1 MVTQNCFHCGLEIAK
16 EEDPSESELAKQII
30 FDEKKFCCNGCKTVY
45 EIFSLNDMTCY
56 YDFEK
61 SPGATPLDII
71 GKYDFLDNEKIVS
84 KLLEFKED
92 AIAIVSL
99 NIPHIHCSS
108 CIWILEN
115 LQRLQK
121 GISSSQVNFPEKKVR
136 ITYNPEEVS
145 LKSIVLLLS
154 SIGYEPYISLE
165 NYEIGKNNVDRSLT
179 YKLGLAFF
187 CFGNIMLL
195 SFPEYFEV
203 KEYWLDQYRG
213 FFRWLI
219 FAISLPSFLYSASG
233 YYISAY
239 KSIRAKMLNIDVP
252 IALGIIIFFIRSTF
266 DIVMDYGP
274 GFFDSLTGL
283 IFFMLLGKMFQIKTY
298 SFLSFERDF
307 KSYFP
312 IAITR
317 INPNSSE
324 ESVPIYDIQKGDRL
338 LIRNQ
343 ELIPVDGILISEK
356 AEIDYSFVTGEAIPI
371 TKNSGDKVFAGGKQ
385 IGKIIEMEV
394 LHSVS
399 QSYLTQ
405 LWSNDV
411 FQKEVEQ
418 KYKSITDTISRYF
431 TPILLLIAF
440 AGFGYWIFI
449 DTNVAFNVFTAVLI
463 VACPCAL
470 ALTAPFTMGNVLRIM
485 GKQKFYLKNA
495 LVIEQLAKVDTLV
508 FDKTG
513 TITTNKKS
521 NISYECSPNPSA
533 GRELEAEN
541 VTLIKNVLRA
551 SNHPLSRML
560 YDFLPEAKRFKL
572 DSFEE
577 IAGKG
582 IQAQIDGKK
591 IQIGSYEFIT
601 QNAHSQVSAH
611 SPLGMGGEGNTS
623 VHIKIDEIYF
633 GKFIFNNQ
641 YREGLA
647 TLFDNLSSTYEIK
660 VLSGDNEGERAT
672 LESILPKGTELIFNQ
687 KPEQKLEFIKNLQ
700 AQGKNVMM
708 VGDGLNDAGALAQ
721 SNVGISISEN
731 VNVFSPACDAIL
743 DASEF
748 SKLNYFLKLSK
759 RSITTI
765 KMSFALSLMYNIIG
779 LSFAITGN
787 LRPLVAAIIMPLSTV
802 TIISFVTIVSSYF
815 ANKK

>member
-1 MVTQNCFHCGLEIAK
+1 MSKYMDTSNCFHCGLDIIK
-16 EEDPSESELAKQII
+16 TEEII
-30 FDEKKFCCNGCKTVY
+30 FDEKEFCCNGCKTVY

-61 SPGATPLDII
+61 SPGATPLDIN
-71 GKYDFLDNEKIVS
+71 GKYDFLDNENIVS
-84 KLLEFKED
+84 KLLEFQENST
-92 AIAIVSL
+92 AIVSL

-121 GISSSQVNFPEKKVR
+121 GINTSQVNFPQKKVR
-136 ITYNPEEVS
+136 ITYNPETVS
-145 LKSIVLLLS
+145 LKDIVYLLS

-165 NYEIGKNNVDRSLT
+165 NYETGKDNVDRSLT
-179 YKLGLAFF
+179 YKLGVAFF

-219 FAISLPSFLYSASG
+219 FALSLPSFFYSASG
-233 YYISAY
+233 YYVSAY
-239 KSIRAKMLNIDVP
+239 KSIKSRMLNIDIP
-252 IALGIIIFFIRSTF
+252 IALGIVVMFVRSTV
-266 DIVMDYGP
+266 DILMDYGS

-312 IAITR
+312 IAITK
-317 INPNSSE
+317 INSDASE
-324 ESVPIYDIQKGDRL
+324 ESVPVYDIQKGDRL

-371 TKNSGDKVFAGGKQ
+371 TKKSGDKIFAGGKQ
-385 IGKIIEMEV
+385 IGKVIEMEV

-411 FQKEVEQ
+411 FQKNVEQ
-418 KYKSITDTISRYF
+418 KHKNITDRISRYF

-449 DTNVAFNVFTAVLI
+449 DANTAFNVFTAVLI

-470 ALTAPFTMGNVLRIM
+470 ALTAPFTTGNVLRIL

-495 LVIEQLAKVDTLV
+495 LVIEQLAKVDTIV

-521 NISYECSPNPSA
+521 NISYEGKVLST
-533 GRELEAEN
+533 EDILM
-541 VTLIKNVLRA
+541 VKNVLRA

-560 YDFLPEAKRFKL
+560 YDFLPDGKKMKIN
-572 DSFEE
+572 DFEE
-577 IAGKG
+577 ITGKG
-582 IQAQIDGKK
+582 IKAQVNEISVL
-591 IQIGSYEFIT
+591 IGSDSFAGLYDEDDI
-601 QNAHSQVSAH
+601 QQ
-611 SPLGMGGEGNTS
+611 TS
-623 VHIKIDEIYF
+623 VHVKINEIYL
-633 GKFIFNNQ
+633 GKYIFNNQ

-647 TLFDNLSSTYEIK
+647 SLFEKLSSNYEIK
-660 VLSGDNEGERAT
+660 VLSGDNEGERSILET
-672 LESILPKGTELIFNQ
+672 LLPKGTELIFNQ
-687 KPEQKLEFIKNLQ
+687 KPEQKLEFIKGLQ
-700 AQGKNVMM
+700 KQGKNVMM

-743 DASEF
+743 DANEF
-748 SKLNYFLKLSK
+748 QKLNYFLKLSK
-759 RSITTI
+759 KAITTI
-765 KMSFALSLMYNIIG
+765 KMSFTLSLLYNVVG
-779 LSFAITGN
+779 LSFAVTGN
-787 LRPLVAAIIMPLSTV
+787 LLPLVAAIIMPLSTI
-802 TIISFVTIVSSYF
+802 TIVSFVTVMSNYYAS
-815 ANKK
+815 KK

>member
-1 MVTQNCFHCGLEIAK
+1 MDVQNCFHCGLDIIK
-16 EEDPSESELAKQII
+16 EEEIV

-61 SPGATPLDII
+61 SPGATPLDIK
-71 GKYDFLDNEKIVS
+71 GKYDFLDNEGIVS
-84 KLLEFKED
+84 KLLEFQED
-92 AIAIVSL
+92 KTAIVSL

-121 GISSSQVNFPEKKVR
+121 GISTSQVNFPEKKVR
-136 ITYNPEEVS
+136 ITYNPEIVS
-145 LKSIVLLLS
+145 LKTIVHLLS

-165 NYEIGKNNVDRSLT
+165 NYETGKNNVDRSLT

-203 KEYWLDQYRG
+203 KEYWLDNYRP

-219 FAISLPSFLYSASG
+219 FALSLPSFLYSASG
-233 YYISAY
+233 YYVSAY
-239 KSIRAKMLNIDVP
+239 KSIKSGMLNIDIP

-266 DIVMDYGP
+266 DIIMDYGS

-312 IAITR
+312 IAITK
-317 INPNSSE
+317 INADASE
-324 ESVPIYDIQKGDRL
+324 ESVPVYDIQKGDRL

-343 ELIPVDGILISEK
+343 ELIPVDGILMSEK

-371 TKNSGDKVFAGGKQ
+371 SKKSGDKLFAGGKQ
-385 IGKIIEMEV
+385 MGKVIEMQV

-418 KYKSITDTISRYF
+418 KHKSITDTISRYF

-449 DTNVAFNVFTAVLI
+449 DANTAFNVFTAVLI

-470 ALTAPFTMGNVLRIM
+470 ALTAPFTMGNVLRIL
-485 GKQKFYLKNA
+485 GKKKFYLKNA
-495 LVIEQLAKVDTLV
+495 LVIEQLAKVDTIV

-521 NISYECSPNPSA
+521 NISFE
-533 GRELEAEN
+533 GKELSEEN
-541 VTLIKNVLRA
+541 LILVKNVLRA

-560 YDFLPEAKRFKL
+560 YDFLPESRRYKIS
-572 DSFEE
+572 DFEE
-577 IAGKG
+577 ITGKG
-582 IQAQIDGKK
+582 IQAEIEGNQ
-591 IQIGSYEFIT
+591 IQIGSALFVGKTEESNI
-601 QNAHSQVSAH
+601 QQ
-611 SPLGMGGEGNTS
+611 TS
-623 VHIKIDEIYF
+623 VHIKINEVYC
-633 GKFIFNNQ
+633 GKYIFNNQ

-647 TLFDNLSSTYEIK
+647 ALFEQLSRNYQIK
-660 VLSGDNEGERAT
+660 VLSGDNEGERST
-672 LESILPKGTELIFNQ
+672 LESLLPKQTELVFNQ
-687 KPEQKLEFIKNLQ
+687 KPEQKLEFIKKLQ
-700 AQGKNVMM
+700 QEGKNVMM

-721 SNVGISISEN
+721 SNIGISISEN

-743 DASEF
+743 DAGEF
-748 SKLNYFLKLSK
+748 KKLNYFLKLSQK
-759 RSITTI
+759 SITTI
-765 KMSFALSLMYNIIG
+765 KMSFGLSLLYNVVG
-779 LSFAITGN
+779 LSFAITGK
-787 LRPLVAAIIMPLSTV
+787 LDPLVAAIIMPLSTV
-802 TIISFVTIVSSYF
+802 TIVSFVTIMSNFY
-815 ANKK
+815 ARRLL

>member
-1 MVTQNCFHCGLEIAK
+1 MSKVMDTKNCFHCGLDIINT
-16 EEDPSESELAKQII
+16 SEII

-45 EIFSLNDMTCY
+45 EIFSVNDLTCY

-61 SPGATPLDII
+61 SPGATPQDIS
-71 GKYDFLDNEKIVS
+71 GKYNFLDNENIVS
-84 KLLEFKED
+84 KLLEFHED
-92 AIAIVSL
+92 TTAIVSL

-121 GISSSQVNFPEKKVR
+121 GISTSQVNFPEKKVR
-136 ITYNPEEVS
+136 ITFNPETVS
-145 LKSIVLLLS
+145 LKTIVYLLS

-165 NYEIGKNNVDRSLT
+165 NYETGKKDVDRSLT

-203 KEYWLDQYRG
+203 KEYWLDNYRP
-213 FFRWLI
+213 FFRGLI
-219 FAISLPSFLYSASG
+219 FLLSLPAFFYSASG

-239 KSIRAKMLNIDVP
+239 KSIKSKMLNIDIP
-252 IALGIIIFFIRSTF
+252 IALGIIVMFVRSTV
-266 DIVMDYGP
+266 DIAFDYGS

-312 IAITR
+312 IAITK
-317 INPNSSE
+317 INNDTSE
-324 ESVPIYDIQKGDRL
+324 VSVPIYDIVKGDRL

-343 ELIPVDGILISEK
+343 ELIPVDGILISAL

-371 TKNSGDKVFAGGKQ
+371 TKKSGDKVFAGGKQ
-385 IGKIIEMEV
+385 IGKVIEMEV

-411 FQKEVEQ
+411 FQKNVEQ

-449 DTNVAFNVFTAVLI
+449 DTNTAFNVFTAVLI

-470 ALTAPFTMGNVLRIM
+470 ALTAPFTMGNILRIL
-485 GKQKFYLKNA
+485 GKKKFYLKNA
-495 LVIEQLAKVDTLV
+495 LVIEQLAKVDTIV

-521 NISYECSPNPSA
+521 NISYEGKVLSDANIWI
-533 GRELEAEN
+533 L
-541 VTLIKNVLRA
+541 KNVLRA
-551 SNHPLSRML
+551 SNHPLSRTL
-560 YDFLPEAKRFKL
+560 YDFLLNPGLQSDLSKPIKSFKVDGFL
-572 DSFEE
+572 E
-577 IAGKG
+577 ITGKG
-582 IQAQIDGKK
+582 IQASVDTVK
-591 IQIGSYEFIT
+591 IKIGSAEFVEKPEENSI
-601 QNAHSQVSAH
+601 QQ
-611 SPLGMGGEGNTS
+611 TS
-623 VHIKIDEIYF
+623 VHIKIDNHYY
-633 GKFIFNNQ
+633 GKYIFNNQ
-641 YREGLA
+641 YREGLGA
-647 TLFDNLSSTYEIK
+647 LFAKLGNHYKIK
-660 VLSGDNEGERAT
+660 VLSGDNEGEKTT
-672 LESILPKGTELIFNQ
+672 LQNILPKGTELVFNQ
-687 KPEQKLEFIKNLQ
+687 KPEQKLEFIKKLQ
-700 AQGKNVMM
+700 QEGRNVMM

-748 SKLNYFLKLSK
+748 KKLDYFLKLSQK
-759 RSITTI
+759 GITTI
-765 KMSFALSLMYNIIG
+765 KMSFTLSLIYNVVG

-787 LRPLVAAIIMPLSTV
+787 LLPLVAAIIMPLSTV
-802 TIISFVTIVSSYF
+802 TIVSFVTIMSNYY
-815 ANKK
+815 ARRLK

>member
-1 MVTQNCFHCGLEIAK
+1 MDTQNCFHCGLNIVQ
-16 EEDPSESELAKQII
+16 EDEII
-30 FDEKKFCCNGCKTVY
+30 FENKNFCCNGCKTVY

-56 YDFEK
+56 YDFEN
-61 SPGATPLDII
+61 SPGATPKDIQ
-71 GKYDFLDNEKIVS
+71 GKYDFLDNESIVS
-84 KLLEFKED
+84 KLLEFQENSTT
-92 AIAIVSL
+92 IVSL

-121 GISSSQVNFPEKKVR
+121 GISTSQVNFPEKRVR
-136 ITYNPEEVS
+136 ITYNPEIVS
-145 LKSIVLLLS
+145 LKTIVNLLS

-165 NYEIGKNNVDRSLT
+165 NYETGTNTVDRSLT
-179 YKLGLAFF
+179 YKLGVAFF

-203 KEYWLDQYRG
+203 HEYWLDQYRG

-219 FAISLPSFLYSASG
+219 FALSLPSFFYSASG
-233 YYISAY
+233 YYVSAY
-239 KSIRAKMLNIDVP
+239 KSIKSGMLNIDIP
-252 IALGIIIFFIRSTF
+252 IALGIVVMFARSTF
-266 DIVMDYGP
+266 DITMDYGS

-312 IAITR
+312 IAITK
-317 INPNSSE
+317 INTDSSE
-324 ESVPIYDIQKGDRL
+324 ESVAIYDIQKGDRL

-343 ELIPVDGILISEK
+343 ELIPVDGILISDK

-371 TKNSGDKVFAGGKQ
+371 SKKSGDKVFAGGKQ
-385 IGKIIEMEV
+385 IGKVIEMEV

-411 FQKEVEQ
+411 FQKNVAQ
-418 KYKSITDTISRYF
+418 KHKTITDKISRFF

-440 AGFGYWIFI
+440 SGFGYWIFF
-449 DTNVAFNVFTAVLI
+449 DANTAFNVFTAVLI

-470 ALTAPFTMGNVLRIM
+470 ALTAPFTFGNVLRIF

-495 LVIEQLAKVDTLV
+495 LVIEQLAKVDTIV

-521 NISYECSPNPSA
+521 NISYQGKTLTERNF
-533 GRELEAEN
+533 
-541 VTLIKNVLRA
+541 VLIKNTLRA

-560 YDFLPEAKRFKL
+560 YDFLPDLKRLKIKQ
-572 DSFEE
+572 FEE
-577 IAGKG
+577 ITGKG
-582 IQAQIDGKK
+582 IEAQIDDFK
-591 IQIGSYEFIT
+591 IKIGSASFVEKSEENSIQQT
-601 QNAHSQVSAH
+601 
-611 SPLGMGGEGNTS
+611 E
-623 VHIKIDEIYF
+623 VHIKINEMYL
-633 GKFIFNNQ
+633 GKYIFNNE
-641 YREGLA
+641 YREGLEN
-647 TLFDNLSSTYEIK
+647 LFKLLSSNYQIK
-660 VLSGDNEGERAT
+660 VLSGDNEGERST
-672 LESILPKGTELIFNQ
+672 LEMLLPKGTELIFNQ
-687 KPEQKLEFIKNLQ
+687 KPEQKLAFIKKLQ
-700 AQGKNVMM
+700 EEGKNVMM

-721 SNVGISISEN
+721 SNIGISISEN

-743 DASEF
+743 DAGEF
-748 SKLNYFLKLSK
+748 QKLSYFIRLSK
-759 RSITTI
+759 KAITTI
-765 KMSFALSLMYNIIG
+765 KMSFTLSLLYNVVG
-779 LSFAITGN
+779 LSFALTGN
-787 LRPLVAAIIMPLSTV
+787 LLPLVAAIIMPLSTI
-802 TIISFVTIVSSYF
+802 TIVSFVTLMSNYYSR
-815 ANKK
+815 NLN